1 MGNVKVAD
9 DYKDRL
15 FRMIFNDKEKLL
27 ELYNAMN
34 GSDYKDASELQ
45 AAYSA
50 RTAHPFQRNGA
61 LFRFKLSKAQQVY

>member
-1 MGNVKVAD
+1 MGNVKVVD

-15 FRMIFNDKEKLL
+15 FRMIFNDKEKFL

-45 AAYSA
+45 VVNTGE
-50 RTAHPFQRNGA
+50 RD
-61 LFRFKLSKAQQVY
+61 LFVDEK

>member
-1 MGNVKVAD
+1 MGNVKVVD

-45 AAYSA
+45 VVNTGE
-50 RTAHPFQRNGA
+50 RD
-61 LFRFKLSKAQQVY
+61 LFVDEK